1 MFHTSVQMAH
11 LILPPFDLKI
21 IMATIQHL
29 KILFRER
36 DGKKGKAG
44 GVWLSFPIEMS
55 SDSDAVVGPLPGSR
69 PVFVSL
75 DLTFRSDE

>member
-36 DGKKGKAG
+36 DGKKRESG
-44 GVWLSFPIEMS
+44 WRL
-55 SDSDAVVGPLPGSR
+55 VVFSNR
-69 PVFVSL
+69 
-75 DLTFRSDE
+75 DE